1 MSYTEV
7 IPLEIRQG
15 MSIGGS
21 YLLLLAL
28 PKDGREIP
36 VVIGDSEAQ
45 AIIMAQER
53 IDAQRPMTHQL
64 MTNVMKEYGL
74 TVKQVSIDRFEEGI
88 YYSTLTVS
96 DGFNEKQIDSR
107 TSDAVVLALMHEA
120 PVMASDS
127 VIAATAIEPL
137 LLESDI
143 TTGDNIPTE
152 SLEQMEQQLQDCL
165 EQENYEL
172 AAEIQE
178 KIEKM
183 KNR

>member
-1 MSYTEV
+1 MV
-7 IPLEIRQG
+7 R
-15 MSIGGS
+15 
-21 YLLLLAL
+21 
-28 PKDGREIP
+28 
-36 VVIGDSEAQ
+36 
-45 AIIMAQER
+45 
-53 IDAQRPMTHQL
+53 
-64 MTNVMKEYGL
+64 
-74 TVKQVSIDRFEEGI
+74 
-88 YYSTLTVS
+88 
-96 DGFNEKQIDSR
+96 
-107 TSDAVVLALMHEA
+107 AVVLALMHEA

-152 SLEQMEQQLQDCL
+152 SLEQLEQQLQDCL

-183 KNR
+183 KNS